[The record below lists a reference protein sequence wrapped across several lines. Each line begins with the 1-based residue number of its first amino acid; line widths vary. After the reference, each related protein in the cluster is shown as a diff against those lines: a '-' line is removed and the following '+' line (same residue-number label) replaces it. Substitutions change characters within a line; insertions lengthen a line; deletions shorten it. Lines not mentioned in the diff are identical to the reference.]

1 MPPNQIPSRHAELMD
16 FAQPNLIRGDRSRAL
31 NLAELPEVVIERITA
46 RLDGQSLAQLAVS
59 CRRMRYLI
67 YTSKYSCDIMA
78 LHYYTRVLS
87 NKTDPSVHRPSS
99 VVLGNSAFGPSPTD
113 GPRPRKRPSLS
124 DDFNEKFGALMPV
137 LAPLI
142 RTLIYRQV
150 VVRGLAL
157 QDLTPMGNLYTRTAS
172 LLENPELGW
181 RIMRPDYPYYNE
193 EMDEHVMGLV
203 DMQNPVTYEQYMP
216 IRYDVGRPLPLALY
230 DALPTI
236 RALNWRAHRIPLTR
250 AALPR
255 LRAARS
261 AVGFALVTGQIDFLA
276 ELAGFWADSFVRKGF
291 GNITKLFSTEELEL
305 ACLLARTAA
314 PSTIQGDGVNI
325 IRFNLVPRHAWNGM
339 YPLFGFNWGR
349 IFEAAVNIYRTDD
362 PWHLRAWYRNA
373 PIEFEQL
380 FFGLSA
386 GMVYYFGLKQEL
398 SILYYDS

>member
-1 MPPNQIPSRHAELMD
+1 MGPAR
-16 FAQPNLIRGDRSRAL
+16 PNLIHGDRSRTL
-31 NLAELPEVVIERITA
+31 NLAELPEVVIKLITA
-46 RLDGQSLAQLAVS
+46 RLDGQSLAHLAV
-59 CRRMRYLI
+59 
-67 YTSKYSCDIMA
+67 

-87 NKTDPSVHRPSS
+87 NKTDPSVHKPSP

-124 DDFNEKFGALMPV
+124 NAFNEKFGALMPV

-142 RTLIYRQV
+142 RTLVYRQV

-172 LLENPELGW
+172 LRENPELGR

-193 EMDEHVMGLV
+193 EMDEHVVGLV
-203 DMQNPVTYEQYMP
+203 DIQNPVTYEQYMP
-216 IRYDVGRPLPLALY
+216 IRFDVGRPLPLALY

-250 AALPR
+250 VALPR

-276 ELAGFWADSFVRKGF
+276 ELAGFWADRFARK
-291 GNITKLFSTEELEL
+291 
-305 ACLLARTAA
+305 
-314 PSTIQGDGVNI
+314 
-325 IRFNLVPRHAWNGM
+325 
-339 YPLFGFNWGR
+339 
-349 IFEAAVNIYRTDD
+349 
-362 PWHLRAWYRNA
+362 AWYRNA

-386 GMVYYFGLKQEL
+386 GMVYYFGPKQEL